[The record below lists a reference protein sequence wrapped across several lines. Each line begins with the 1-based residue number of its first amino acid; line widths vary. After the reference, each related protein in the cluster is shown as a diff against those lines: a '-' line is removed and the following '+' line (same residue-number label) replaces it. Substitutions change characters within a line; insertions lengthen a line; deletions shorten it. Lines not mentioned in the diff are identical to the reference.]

1 MRLRVVCG
9 LGVTMAS
16 FWPTRRLSSVDLP
29 AFARPTM
36 ATNPARCFIS
46 SFVAGFVMKLIWRG
60 DAERLHFAIEMR
72 ALEAEGAGGLR
83 HVPAILLQLSQNKF
97 AFVGAAR
104 FVKCAVRLMQAF
116 RNAAEKFGRQMMRL
130 DASLR
135 ADDDEA
141 LNEIAQLSHISGP
154 GIAHQN
160 LQRGLAQLARFLS
173 VFGAEFIQEVAN
185 KNRNV
190 CGAVAQRRNEKG
202 NYVQTIEKILAEG
215 TARNFL
221 IEVFVG
227 GGDDADVHAHGL
239 IGADRFKALLFE
251 NAENFRLRA
260 QAHVADFVQEKR
272 AAVRRLK
279 FSGFIFAGSG
289 ETALDVA
296 KKLGFDELFRN
307 CRAIHFDEGAFAA
320 KARGV
325 QRARNELFTGAAF
338 AVNEDAAVGRTSDA
352 DLLAQCLHRNAVA
365 DNLIAMA

>member
-9 LGVTMAS
+9 LDVTMAT

-29 AFARPTM
+29 AFGRPTM

-116 RNAAEKFGRQMMRL
+116 RNTAEKFGRQMMQL

-160 LQRGLAQLARFLS
+160 LQRGLAQLARFPS

-202 NYVQTIEKILAEG
+202 NHVQAIEKILAEG

-227 GGDDADVHAHGL
+227 GGD
-239 IGADRFKALLFE
+239 
-251 NAENFRLRA
+251 
-260 QAHVADFVQEKR
+260 VADFVQEKR

-307 CRAIHFDEGAFAA
+307 CRAIHFDERAFAA
-320 KARGV
+320 KARGM
-325 QRARNELFTGAAF
+325 QRARNELFTCAAF